1 MEISLFS
8 LFFFGSAAIDCAADG
23 NMSYMKKD
31 EDAEQGMLKLD
42 RTVVFQDGE
51 FPDAAKFE

>member
-1 MEISLFS
+1 
-8 LFFFGSAAIDCAADG
+8 
-23 NMSYMKKD
+23 MSYMKKD